1 LFDVGDIIL
10 IALMAGLGIAT
21 KQVIAPLVS
30 IVTAPLYIPGGTLA
44 GGIYMMWPIIARG
57 VVNKKGAGFL
67 CTLIQSIVVF
77 SSPFGV
83 HGAATFPIYL
93 APGIAIELVF
103 LVASKY
109 SLNIFPLAVSGMLAN
124 LVGSLMVAVIIM
136 GVREYVL
143 ILICVVASL
152 SGIFGG
158 LMAFGMIRAVHRVL
172 PADSRYQ
179 DQTHGIKS
187 K

>member
-1 LFDVGDIIL
+1 MGDIIL

-57 VVNKKGAGFL
+57 LVDKKGAALL
-67 CTLIQSIVVF
+67 CTLIQSIVAFV
-77 SSPFGV
+77 SAFGM
-83 HGAATFPIYL
+83 HGAATFPIYI

-103 LVASKY
+103 LVAGKY
-109 SLNIFPLAVSGMLAN
+109 SFNIFPLAVSGMLAN
-124 LVGSLMVAVIIM
+124 ITGSLMVAVIIM
-136 GVREYVL
+136 GVMEYVL
-143 ILICVVASL
+143 ILILVVASL

-158 LMAFGMIRAVHRVL
+158 LMAFGMIKAVHKVL
-172 PADSRYQ
+172 PAKSRYQ